1 MARGGGAVTTG
12 KWSWILEIFLQL
24 ELTDFIRGLYAG
36 VQNKEESGITS
47 TFSAQDN
54 ERIRGAIN
62 ENDKYSSEGRRWKN
76 RSRN

>member
-1 MARGGGAVTTG
+1 MTTG

-24 ELTDFIRGLYAG
+24 ELTEFIRGLYAG

-54 ERIRGAIN
+54 ERREVPLTKMTNTAVKGKGGRAGAGTDVR
-62 ENDKYSSEGRRWKN
+62 EY
-76 RSRN
+76 